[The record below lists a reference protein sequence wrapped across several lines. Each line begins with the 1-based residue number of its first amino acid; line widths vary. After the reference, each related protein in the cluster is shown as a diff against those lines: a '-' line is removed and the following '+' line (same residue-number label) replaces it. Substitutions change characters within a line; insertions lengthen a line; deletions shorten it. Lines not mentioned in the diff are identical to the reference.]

1 MTDDELDPALREQLR
16 GYRTP
21 PEPPRDA
28 MWARIQAART
38 TEPRSTGPIPL
49 RPNRRHLLP
58 YLLAAAAVG
67 VVAFGLGRMT
77 ARPDPVVASRTAPDK
92 ASLAQQLAAGEHLGR
107 VEVFLTTFRAAA
119 RNGKAG
125 TISVADARRLLSTTR
140 LFLDSPGGQDPRLRP
155 LLEDL
160 ELVLAEITQ
169 LPGSTPDDLNLIT
182 EGLDRRG
189 TLSRLRSAVPAGPSP
204 VSQGES

>member
-16 GYRTP
+16 GYRLP
-21 PEPPRDA
+21 PAPPRDA
-28 MWARIQAART
+28 MWARIQAARAAET
-38 TEPRSTGPIPL
+38 RTSGPIPL
-49 RPNRRHLLP
+49 QPNRRRLLP
-58 YLLAAAAVG
+58 YLLAAAALG
-67 VVAFGLGRMT
+67 AVAFGLGRLT

-92 ASLAQQLAAGEHLGR
+92 STLAEQLATGEHLGR

-119 RNGKAG
+119 RNGQAG
-125 TISVADARRLLSTTR
+125 TISAADARRLLSTTR

-182 EGLDRRG
+182 EGLDRSG
-189 TLSRLRSAVPAGPSP
+189 TLSRLRSAVPAGQTP

>member
-1 MTDDELDPALREQLR
+1 VGAHPGGPGGRDPDQRTDSAAAKS
-16 GYRTP
+16 TP
-21 PEPPRDA
+21 P
-28 MWARIQAART
+28 
-38 TEPRSTGPIPL
+38 
-49 RPNRRHLLP
+49 
-58 YLLAAAAVG
+58 AAVPARRG
-67 VVAFGLGRMT
+67 GARGRCLR
-77 ARPDPVVASRTAPDK
+77 ARPAHRPVASRTAPDK
-92 ASLAQQLAAGEHLGR
+92 STLAEQLATGEHLGR

-119 RNGKAG
+119 RNGQAG
-125 TISVADARRLLSTTR
+125 TISAADARRLLSTTR

-189 TLSRLRSAVPAGPSP
+189 TLSRLRSAVPAGSPP

>member
-21 PEPPRDA
+21 PSPPRDA
-28 MWARIQAART
+28 MWARIQAARAD
-38 TEPRSTGPIPL
+38 EPRRIGPIPL
-49 RPNRRHLLP
+49 RPGRRHLLP
-58 YLLAAAAVG
+58 WLLAAAAVG

-77 ARPDPVVASRTAPDK
+77 ANPAAAVAAHAAPDK
-92 ASLAQQLAAGEHLGR
+92 TSLAAQLAAGEHLGR

-119 RNGKAG
+119 RNGQAG
-125 TISVADARRLLSTTR
+125 TISAADARRLLSTTR

-169 LPGSTPDDLNLIT
+169 LPGSTPEDVNLIT
-182 EGLDRRG
+182 DGLDRRG

>member
-28 MWARIQAART
+28 MWARIQAARAT
-38 TEPRSTGPIPL
+38 DVRDTGPIPL
-49 RPNRRHLLP
+49 RASRRHLLP
-58 YLLAAAAVG
+58 WLLAAAAIG

-77 ARPDPVVASRTAPDK
+77 ANPAPAVATRTAPDK
-92 ASLAQQLAAGEHLGR
+92 TSLAAQLAAGEHLGR

-119 RNGKAG
+119 RNGQAG

-160 ELVLAEITQ
+160 ELVLAEIAQ
-169 LPGSTPDDLNLIT
+169 LPGGTPEDVNLIT
-182 EGLDRRG
+182 DGLDRRG